1 VVLGMNKMNDTSM
14 MLPITRQHRQWA
26 QAFSREQPTT
36 SKEKQV
42 YCNTLAVA
50 VTRDYLEMLGFATN
64 LNNSNSWN
72 PVLRLMSDTADLE
85 LTGLGRLECRS
96 IMIGEVSCEV
106 PPEVWEERIGYL
118 VIELDLDN
126 GQAKFIGFSKIAG
139 EGTLSINQLRP
150 LDILIDHLHSLMPI
164 SSKDETAESGT
175 RLSRWFTGLI
185 DGGWQQLDILLS
197 SSPMEPAIAFRSN
210 PNVSSQT
217 LSTDLALEDRLK
229 RAKILDL
236 GIQLGAESVVLIVEL
251 QQVSLQRFQITFQ
264 VHSMDSPYLPAHLTL
279 TVLDNSGGEFMQAE
293 ARNADNYIQLCF
305 EGERGEVFRAQI
317 ALNQIQVEER
327 FVI

>member
-1 VVLGMNKMNDTSM
+1 MVLSMNKMNDTSIV
-14 MLPITRQHRQWA
+14 LPITQQHHQWA
-26 QAFSREQPTT
+26 QVFSKEQPTT

-42 YCNTLAVA
+42 YGNTLAVS

-85 LTGLGRLECRS
+85 LTGLGRLECRP
-96 IMIGEVSCEV
+96 IMLGEASCEV

-126 GQAKFIGFSKIAG
+126 EQAKFLGFSENAG
-139 EGTLSINQLRP
+139 EGTLSINQLRS

-164 SSKDETAESGT
+164 SSKDEIVESGT

-197 SSPMEPAIAFRSN
+197 SSSMEPAIAFRSD
-210 PNVSSQT
+210 PNISSQT

-229 RAKILDL
+229 RAKFLDL
-236 GIQLGAESVVLIVEL
+236 GIQLGAESVALIIEL

-264 VHSMDSPYLPAHLTL
+264 VHPMDAPYLPAHLTL
-279 TVLDNSGGEFMQAE
+279 TVLDDSGDEFMQVE
-293 ARNADNYIQLCF
+293 ARDADNYIQLCF
-305 EGERGEVFRAQI
+305 EGERGEAFRVQI
-317 ALNQIQVEER
+317 ALNQIQLEER